1 MLIDLANLSASRVYH
16 TMIQTIIPRP
26 IAWVLS
32 DNGDGGY
39 NLAPFSYFNGICSD
53 PPLILLSIGKKPEGV
68 IKDTRRNIAERER
81 FVVHIAHSDLVEEVN
96 ASSAVLA
103 HGESELA
110 RQRLAVTEFEGFELP
125 RLADC
130 RVAMACELYRL
141 DEIGAQALIFG
152 RVRQMYLSDD
162 IVTVGEKGRL
172 HIDARALDPIARLGG
187 EDFAT
192 LGEVITVSRPR

>member
-68 IKDTRRNIAERER
+68 IKDSRRNIAERER
-81 FVVHIAHSDLVEEVN
+81 FVVHIAHRDLVEEVN

-103 HGESELA
+103 HGESELE

-125 RLADC
+125 RLAGC

-152 RVRQMYLSDD
+152 RVRHMYLSDD
-162 IVTVGEKGRL
+162 IVTVGEKDRL

-192 LGEVITVSRPR
+192 LGEIITVPRPR